1 MTVAD
6 EIRRIKQKKTQA
18 QITRGREDAQREKRR
33 LEGKRDQRVGGS
45 TMNPSFLRTLEAKA
59 AQVNATR
66 PAPVRADLEAAKE
79 KLRIE
84 GKLPTPDEVKVGYV
98 PTPEEILGDE
108 ALPKGVQLPAEELD
122 LDCPSADDVLSA
134 AQPGGEYAEGD
145 LSPEELAEIDRL
157 NPRQKAK
164 PGAAKSGKVARRR

>member
-33 LEGKRDQRVGGS
+33 LEGKRDQRIGGS
-45 TMNPSFLRTLEAKA
+45 TMNPSFLRQLESRA
-59 AQVNATR
+59 AQVQAGQ
-66 PAPVRADLEAAKE
+66 PKPVRADLEAVKE
-79 KLRIE
+79 KLRLE

-108 ALPKGVQLPAEELD
+108 ALPKGAQLPSDELD
-122 LDCPSADDVLSA
+122 DDCPSADVVLSA
-134 AQPGGEYAEGD
+134 APPGGEYGQGD
-145 LSPEELAEIDRL
+145 LSPEDLAEIDRL
-157 NPRQKAK
+157 NPRQAK
-164 PGAAKSGKVARRR
+164 PAPGKPGKGARKR